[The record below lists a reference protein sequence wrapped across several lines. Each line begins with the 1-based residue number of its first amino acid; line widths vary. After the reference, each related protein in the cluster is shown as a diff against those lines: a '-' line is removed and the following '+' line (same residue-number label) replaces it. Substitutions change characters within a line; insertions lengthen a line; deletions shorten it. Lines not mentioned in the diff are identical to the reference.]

1 MQALSED
8 ALNLLTRLK
17 IEEGIVMC
25 MSQQVDECLDG
36 FEIEQKNEFTV
47 KMWRRRVLGG
57 RFRFTRELYAEIPMY
72 TWAITNGNIPY
83 SVVIM
88 YEHDEYYDEVY
99 GAAAPVR
106 SITDAVCR
114 IGECLR
120 HEYYAPF
127 RRAVAQAV
135 PRVQVNE
142 LGDYNVLV
150 RLLGSSNPV
159 VSVLEALRAGDAVRL
174 RRLVKSG
181 FITHVAYQVKPS
193 EATFDPVLSRQIY
206 EYIMRH
212 WW

>member
-1 MQALSED
+1 MQALGRD
-8 ALNLLTRLK
+8 ALSLITRLK
-17 IEEGIVMC
+17 VEEGIVMC
-25 MSQQVDECLDG
+25 MNQQGSECLDG
-36 FEIEQKNEFTV
+36 FEVEQKSEFTV
-47 KMWRRRVLGG
+47 KVWRRRVLG
-57 RFRFTRELYAEIPMY
+57 RRITRELYALEVPRY

-88 YEHDEYYDEVY
+88 YKHNEYYDDVY
-99 GAAAPVR
+99 SAAVPVR
-106 SITDAVCR
+106 SIADAVCL

-127 RRAVAQAV
+127 RQAVAQAI
-135 PRVQVNE
+135 PRVQVSE
-142 LGDYNVLV
+142 LSDYERLV

-159 VSVLEALRAGDAVRL
+159 VSVLEALRVGDAARL